1 MEEIRK
7 MTDSEGEQV
16 IVIDGRTTDRA
27 VGVPVGAILSR
38 LRFENRWTL
47 AEVSRR
53 TGVSISSL
61 SKIENNQS
69 TPAYSVL
76 VRLAEGLG
84 IDFADLIGSPTQKF
98 ASAARVVTRAGEGTT
113 YANKMGAYEA
123 LASGLAA
130 KSMQPMVIDIPNRG
144 GGGKTVRSA
153 HKAEE
158 FVYVLSGAVT
168 FFMEPYTPVVLKT
181 GDSVYFDSAS
191 EHGFSAHGGDSARI
205 LSICLERPG
214 TAGRPGEDIA

>member
-1 MEEIRK
+1 MV
-7 MTDSEGEQV
+7 DSEAEHDMP
-16 IVIDGRTTDRA
+16 IATDGRTADKA
-27 VGVPVGAILSR
+27 VGMPVGAVLSR
-38 LRFENRWTL
+38 IRFENRWTL

-76 VRLAEGLG
+76 VRLADGLG
-84 IDFADLIGSPTQKF
+84 IDFTDLIGGSTQRF
-98 ASAARVVTRAGEGTT
+98 ASAARVITRTGEGTA
-113 YANKMGAYEA
+113 YVNRMGAYEA

-130 KSMQPMVIDIPNRG
+130 KSMQPMIIDIPKRVG
-144 GGGKTVRSA
+144 GQKTVRSA

-158 FVYVLSGAVT
+158 FVYVLSGEVT
-168 FFMEPYTPVVLKT
+168 FFMEPYAPVILRT

-191 EHGFSAHGGDSARI
+191 EHGFSSNGDKSARI
-205 LSICLERPG
+205 LSICLERSG
-214 TAGRPGEDIA
+214 DVVRSGEDMA

>member
-1 MEEIRK
+1 MARNN
-7 MTDSEGEQV
+7 GERDMP
-16 IVIDGRTTDRA
+16 IATDGRTADR
-27 VGVPVGAILSR
+27 PVGMPVGEILSR
-38 LRFENRWTL
+38 IRFENRWTL

-84 IDFADLIGSPTQKF
+84 IDFADLIGGSTQKF
-98 ASAARVVTRAGEGTT
+98 ASAARVITRAGEGTT
-113 YANKMGAYEA
+113 YVNRMGAYEA

-130 KSMQPMVIDIPNRG
+130 KSMQPMVIDIPRRAG
-144 GGGKTVRSA
+144 GQKTVRSA

-158 FVYVLSGAVT
+158 FVYVLSGEVI
-168 FFMEPYTPVVLKT
+168 FFMEPYAPIVLRT

-191 EHGFSAHGGDSARI
+191 EHGFSSNSELPARI
-205 LSICLERPG
+205 LSVCLERPG
-214 TAGRPGEDIA
+214 TTIRSSEDIS